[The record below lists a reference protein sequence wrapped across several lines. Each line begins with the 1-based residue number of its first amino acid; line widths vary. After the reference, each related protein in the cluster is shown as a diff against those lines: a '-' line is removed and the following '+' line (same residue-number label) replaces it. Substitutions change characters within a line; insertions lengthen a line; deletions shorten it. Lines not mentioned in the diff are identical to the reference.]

1 MLFVLRDSVGGL
13 LFRADNMLYIVDEI
27 LDIIRARKGE
37 VVEDKNTGDEEA
49 EKAKSDVDNDQ
60 TDAERDKEESG
71 DQDKSEETHSEQDV
85 EKEKTEGKETECALT
100 APFK

>member
-1 MLFVLRDSVGGL
+1 MLFVLRGSVGGL

-37 VVEDKNTGDEEA
+37 IVEDKNTGDEEA
-49 EKAKSDVDNDQ
+49 EKAKSDADNDQ

-71 DQDKSEETHSEQDV
+71 DQDKIEETHNEQDV
-85 EKEKTEGKETECALT
+85 EKEKAEGKEIECALT